1 MDGPDVARLLADKY
15 GGHHHYLRAPVL
27 VEQSTLRDMLY
38 AEPAI
43 SHGIQKARNVKLAIT
58 GVGTVEEEASSFL
71 RTGNLTREELAQLRS
86 MGLVGETCGRF
97 FDAWGRYEGYEINKR
112 IIGIDLKDL
121 GNVPRVIAVARG
133 LPKARSILGA
143 LRGRLMTVL
152 ATDDKTAQAILEID
166 NSDHQKVVA
175 RSDAAQPP
183 LRSTRS

>member
-1 MDGPDVARLLADKY
+1 
-15 GGHHHYLRAPVL
+15 
-27 VEQSTLRDMLY
+27 
-38 AEPAI
+38 
-43 SHGIQKARNVKLAIT
+43 
-58 GVGTVEEEASSFL
+58 
-71 RTGNLTREELAQLRS
+71 